1 MAMNDSQLR
10 GRTCSIALGAAA
22 LAAFWLA
29 CPAAAAPS
37 KRPVAR
43 GAARIVEADAAIDR
57 LRPGTLAS
65 FAPSLLDAAKFSF
78 TAPGQASN
86 ARAATAERA
95 FRFTPSGQGENRHPV
110 SVGVR
115 SRVVALAPDTSRAAA
130 PPPVDPSLNTAAYNV
145 DLSVGWRGF
154 AVSGGYTRADNVF
167 TGTTPTS
174 AVLPR
179 RDAVDLGLSYGGRSW
194 KTSVQIGTETTSPL
208 AAQPGERRY
217 TVEFGGAYA
226 VSPSVALTG
235 GVRYKMTPLAPGLAD
250 LPKPDHAVYL
260 GTAVSF

>member
-1 MAMNDSQLR
+1 MGIVDSQTR
-10 GRTCSIALGAAA
+10 GGTRRIVAGAAA
-22 LAAFWLA
+22 LVAIALA
-29 CPAAAAPS
+29 CPAAAVPAKHPAKPAS
-37 KRPVAR
+37 RV
-43 GAARIVEADAAIDR
+43 VEADGAVER
-57 LRPGTLAS
+57 LRPSGLAS

-78 TAPGQASN
+78 TAPGQASS

-95 FRFTPSGQGENRHPV
+95 FRFTPSGQGENRHPL
-110 SVGVR
+110 SVGVM
-115 SRVVALAPDTSRAAA
+115 SRVVAVAVDTSRAAA
-130 PPPVDPSLNTAAYNV
+130 PPPVDPSVGTAAYNV

-154 AVSGGYTRADNVF
+154 AVSGGFARADNVF

-174 AVLPR
+174 GVLPR

-194 KTSVQIGTETTSPL
+194 KTSVQIGTETSQPL

-226 VSPSVALTG
+226 VSPGVALTG
-235 GVRYKMTPLAPGLAD
+235 GVRYKMTPLVPGLAD
-250 LPKPDHAVYL
+250 LPKQDHAVYL